1 MYEWPPMH
9 IRARVYK
16 KIWLYFTPEGSEKMY
31 RKSLFTSENWISI
44 LYITLQA
51 LDVYTM

>member
-1 MYEWPPMH
+1 MTSNAHQSKGLEEDLIVFYARREW
-9 IRARVYK
+9 
-16 KIWLYFTPEGSEKMY
+16 KMY